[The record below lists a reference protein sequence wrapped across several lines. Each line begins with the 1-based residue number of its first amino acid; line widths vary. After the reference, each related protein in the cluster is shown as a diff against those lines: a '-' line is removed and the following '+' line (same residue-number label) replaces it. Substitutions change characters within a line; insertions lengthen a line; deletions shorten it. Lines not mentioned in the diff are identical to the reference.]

1 MFERLAGKILQR
13 FLGKYFTTGE
23 EVEKEEEEEVVS
35 NGNGNGTTP
44 PTKNSR
50 RGTSASTNGSQSA
63 PSPAKSTSNNN
74 NNTWTSMGVWSG
86 YVSLQDLH
94 LKTDV
99 WNEKLASKGQPFEI
113 VHGSIQSLELTVPWS
128 KLSSLSTA
136 TSTGSGNGTST
147 PTGTPQ
153 KQQQPPKLDP
163 SAAIVVVLD
172 GVHLLVRTR
181 FDFDDKALRNEQVR
195 KRQKALQNATADP
208 ASASSSASSSSSSSW
223 FKDILQQRL
232 QQGILPQIANN
243 LQIHIRNLHI
253 RLEDIESDP
262 ANPFSCGIV
271 LESMHVQHA
280 EESSQQERQF
290 FPLQQVPQQ
299 LFSPRTPIPGSRQ
312 SSFSNRNNAGNSTS
326 TTPTIRKV
334 SQLNHFGIYWNALDA
349 GDDDNVAAEH
359 SILQHKSAKEII
371 WALDHG
377 IARRSLDRLSE
388 APKHAYLLVPVD
400 ATLQAEISSDP
411 RQLQDQPIVS
421 LVFSVPDLVFQVRDF
436 QCLQVLLFKH
446 TVDEH
451 KYSKRYRPYRPTE
464 SVHENPRAWWRYAE
478 QVVCSEINENRL
490 RWSWKRFRQRSAI
503 KQRYCELYERRLR
516 APSPDVAAGLPDPD
530 SVEAASGLTDTEA
543 IELQE
548 IDDGLRGDL
557 SVGDII
563 LYRAVV
569 KKRIGLQASSR
580 YAATGRRSSWFRRSV
595 HSMVADDEEAEEE
608 YERLLAYWR
617 QSSAP
622 ETNGST
628 NDTVSNSR
636 DVVAV
641 SVQLHVATGHITYF
655 SPLGSTADQK
665 QLRRL
670 QESFLDFTFSDFD
683 VGVSLMGDFK
693 SLLVRVSVTD
703 FIAEELRSDRKKYT
717 VITRAIRGIQDD
729 PFAEQDIPPL
739 LTLLLTKN
747 PPSANDFRIGIQAQL
762 YALEV
767 NLVPDCE
774 WIGRMKLLL
783 QPIPQ
788 LRKAAKFWGE
798 LNMASI
804 NTMFSDQLELIL
816 AKAQTAISEHKNMD
830 IDVRVECPL
839 IRIADGKGSNLVID
853 LGRARLKTVKLAGV
867 ADAKLM
873 VSVKA
878 ENDAGEEVL
887 KKQLFTGKA
896 NSLEGED
903 PHNTGPLPSSDGIL
917 NEGPPRSL
925 EYTTPLD
932 QSFRSTA
939 GSVYLQGSVRSLD
952 YAQLDGE
959 DFLSVNPHG
968 PSGLSNPA
976 KNMEAFFYD
985 VYELQ
990 VQTGKLA
997 IESDESE
1004 TVSQTLSDGVA
1015 VRVAL
1020 HKSII
1025 PSDHTLC
1032 RLKVYCTVG
1041 NMMFSFSES
1050 RILHLGKFV
1059 ETWVSVIS
1067 SGVPLPTSPQTF
1079 RATTRRVQV
1088 ESLGETPFVK
1098 ISDSASDIDENDF
1111 FDTHDHASYDSGEG
1125 SHLLDENWV
1134 ADTDSVIESET
1145 RSLNRSVPRRRRQRS
1160 VSDLSSISD
1169 SSLTRRRVQYQDN
1182 TYLSAENLV
1191 RLEETGEDSEDDP
1204 ESDAGSFYSAITPG
1218 HLVTLESELGVNIE
1232 QAEGSIR
1239 ILEQKRNDLKSNCG
1253 DNASTDSN
1261 ETFLLR
1267 RNVLRL
1273 ELQRSKAELKAMQA
1287 ARFDLLAQIESSDKL
1302 KEIPSVS
1309 GATPA
1314 HSSRLARNAFLLI
1327 QSAKKRTKDPTGL
1340 EHSMTRDLNRDL
1352 VQCTVVLDEI
1362 SIQLEDIDQ
1371 SDSFGES
1378 ATIVVCI
1385 TRSAGVFQ
1393 QRIGEAKCHVSIDHL
1408 RVSLRHHSLLET
1420 QQHLLLVAGAS
1431 DSVPGGLLLSRF
1443 PQYISSNSVD
1453 DKFVRGALEFRRGG
1467 LKGSNRTSPKFTKLR
1482 LVFGDVEFRPR
1493 VSSVKTVREV
1503 ISRVHRGLV
1512 GEGHPRENSVRSE
1525 KNRDKQASDYFDAE
1539 VRIGSLRMLLDSNGD
1554 VAGALAVT
1562 EVGFRF
1568 VGVAKNHVH
1577 KDRAQFDARCGNI
1590 QVLCIDGFDSRR
1602 GFEVFGKR
1610 DLYAPLVRLRLKSQ
1624 VVLEDETGGWV
1635 VGQKAVESSD
1645 PMENAVPSKDT
1656 FVLNAHL
1663 GVKLDSLV
1671 VLASPDAIISLRGC
1685 IDNLRDAVKGSSSL
1699 EAPET
1704 KTSNHRVNGHS
1715 TKSGLF
1721 GYPVRWRL
1729 DTSLKNS
1736 CIYLQGQDLKGHE
1749 PELGKKFLVAFSLL
1763 ASVQQSAHEDNG
1775 VLLKATLRGLSA
1787 SRVSDEWPLLEPTV
1801 VTLRM
1806 VAPVRNRLCLP
1817 LKYPHLNLPDDN
1829 TSWNDA
1835 ETTQADGSLQDIGR
1849 ADPDVPASLFLSI
1862 SPIKINIGVSIIV
1875 LMAETTTPLLSALK
1889 GEPKP
1894 GSEKLTDDL
1903 QTPDRSRKW
1912 LEASLRVSVD
1922 QFRITV
1928 LREGLNTINIATTD
1942 PLASF
1947 SIVGLTG
1954 SSRSTPDSV
1963 KLSVTAAKAAVVDFT
1978 CRSGVQSFG
1987 SNDQQNGE
1995 PQGST
2000 TVPDFVCV
2008 TCDITRFS
2016 DRINARLDMQLG
2028 RIQVLLLPSL
2038 ISSLISFQRAISESL
2053 PRARK
2058 SPESNEDS
2066 SPSNIQS
2073 MIRQVNKIDIS
2084 IGMESVECIF
2094 ASKDLPKYVRDSCK
2108 DSIGVVAFRLGLNA
2122 VGTLNTIELDKE
2134 TNDSL
2139 NQLTLPG
2146 EDRQLLKE
2154 AFSKFLKGR
2163 VGMQGT
2169 STAVSSNIE
2178 LYVNDFQ
2185 VLRTTID
2192 KSEAAPHSFHLAP
2205 PSAGEH
2211 RITNSFS
2218 FGVTQQLAG
2227 AWFPTPNKPDA
2238 DSLFNL
2244 SQGIHVKAE
2253 FIDTLVYIS
2262 PSDGGITDAWRV
2274 TVKPILEMLKK
2285 KDRVITGEENSSKK
2299 GDAIELFTRASTV
2312 CSVKADGF
2320 KFTCVPGGAT
2330 RVTESTFVKYAPIIK
2345 FAVLDF
2351 TCGCA
2356 AVPVPGDV
2364 KLLSETSL
2372 ESMAKVPGVTI
2383 QHFLVGGWL
2392 SCELSA
2398 SYHNRRLVAWEPF
2411 IEPWT
2416 LETRLGVDLVRALKM
2431 RPLFDENR
2439 VQWKSLEPPMH
2450 PPFTSPLGSGGARL
2464 RDIGRL
2470 LRSPFKSDKSASPD
2484 HANLALSSI
2493 LETDS
2498 DFCYLMLASAAN
2510 EILSDALF
2518 QPSSAT
2524 GRVPLS
2530 LLPGTYPTQWLSRFG
2545 FPFAKSTDVKDR
2557 TTPAVVCWISD
2568 ATPLN
2573 INITGA
2579 LIESISEY
2587 RWKEQGGKSRCVDP
2601 HWIRNETGLVS

>member
-1 MFERLAGKILQR
+1 MFESLAGKILQR

-23 EVEKEEEEEVVS
+23 EVEEEKEED
-35 NGNGNGTTP
+35 NGTANGTTP
-44 PTKNSR
+44 PNKNTRRTSR
-50 RGTSASTNGSQSA
+50 TSTNGSQNTS
-63 PSPAKSTSNNN
+63 PSKSTNTNNN

-86 YVSLQDLH
+86 YVTLQDLH

-128 KLSSLSTA
+128 KLSSLSAA
-136 TSTGSGNGTST
+136 TTGTSSGTGNGTST

-153 KQQQPPKLDP
+153 KQPPKLDP

-208 ASASSSASSSSSSSW
+208 ASASSTSSSTSSTASW

-262 ANPFSCGIV
+262 TNPFSCGIV

-280 EESSQQERQF
+280 EEQSQQEQF
-290 FPLQQVPQQ
+290 FPPHVVPQQ
-299 LFSPRTPIPGSRQ
+299 LFSPRTPTAGTRRSP
-312 SSFSNRNNAGNSTS
+312 FSS
-326 TTPTIRKV
+326 TTSTIRKI

-349 GDDDNVAAEH
+349 GNDDDGSVAPEH
-359 SILQHKSAKEII
+359 SILQYQSAKEIV
-371 WALDHG
+371 WALDRG
-377 IARRSLDRLSE
+377 IARRSLARLSE

-400 ATLQAEISSDP
+400 ATLQAEISSNP
-411 RQLQDQPIVS
+411 TQLQDQPIVS
-421 LVFSVPDLVFQVRDF
+421 LVFSIPDLVFQVRDF
-436 QCLQVLLFKH
+436 QCLQVLLLSH
-446 TVDEH
+446 TVQEH
-451 KYSKRYRPYRPTE
+451 KYSKRYRPYRPTV

-478 QVVCSEINENRL
+478 QVICSEINENRL

-516 APSPDVAAGLPDPD
+516 APAPDVAAGPPD
-530 SVEAASGLTDTEA
+530 SAEAASGLTETEA

-548 IDDGLRGDL
+548 IDDGLQGDL
-557 SVGDII
+557 SVDDII

-569 KKRIGLQASSR
+569 KKRIGLQASTR
-580 YAATGRRSSWFRRSV
+580 YATTGRRSSWFRRSV
-595 HSMVADDEEAEEE
+595 HSMVADDEDAEEE

-622 ETNGST
+622 ETDGSA
-628 NDTVSNSR
+628 NNSVSNTR

-641 SVQLHVATGHITYF
+641 SFQLRVATGHITYF
-655 SPLGSTADQK
+655 SPLRSTADQK

-670 QESFLDFTFSDFD
+670 QESFLDFTFSDFN
-683 VGVSLMGDFK
+683 VGVSLMGDFE
-693 SLLVRVSVTD
+693 SLLVRVSVAD

-717 VITRAIRGIQDD
+717 VVTRAIRGIRDD
-729 PFAEQDIPPL
+729 LFAEQDIQPL
-739 LTLLLTKN
+739 LTFLLTKN
-747 PPSANDFRIGIQAQL
+747 PPGANDFRIGVQAQL

-788 LRKAAKFWGE
+788 LRKAAKFWGD

-804 NTMFSDQLELIL
+804 NTMFSDQLDRII

-830 IDVRVECPL
+830 IDVRIDCPL
-839 IRIADGKGSNLVID
+839 IRLADGKGSNLIID

-878 ENDAGEEVL
+878 ENDASEEVL
-887 KKQLFTGKA
+887 KKQLFTREA
-896 NSLEGED
+896 NWLGGNP
-903 PHNTGPLPSSDGIL
+903 PHNTGPLPSSDSIL
-917 NEGPPRSL
+917 NQGPPRSL
-925 EYTTPLD
+925 EYTTPVD
-932 QSFRSTA
+932 QGCRSTA
-939 GSVYLQGSVRSLD
+939 GSMD
-952 YAQLDGE
+952 YARLDGE
-959 DFLSVNPHG
+959 DYLSVNLHG
-968 PSGLSNPA
+968 PSELSNPA
-976 KNMEAFFYD
+976 KNMETFFYD

-990 VQTGKLA
+990 VQIGKLA

-1004 TVSQTLSDGVA
+1004 SVSQTLSDGVA
-1015 VRVAL
+1015 IRVAL

-1032 RLKVYCTVG
+1032 RLKAYCTVG
-1041 NMMFSFSES
+1041 KVMFSFSES

-1059 ETWVSVIS
+1059 ETWVSVLA
-1067 SGVPLPTSPQTF
+1067 SGVPLPAPPQTF
-1079 RATTRRVQV
+1079 STKARRVQV
-1088 ESLGETPFVK
+1088 ESLREAPFVK
-1098 ISDSASDIDENDF
+1098 ISDSAASVIDENEF
-1111 FDTHDHASYDSGEG
+1111 FDAADHASYDSEDG

-1145 RSLNRSVPRRRRQRS
+1145 RSLSRSVPRRRRQRS
-1160 VSDLSSISD
+1160 ISDVSSISE
-1169 SSLTRRRVQYQDN
+1169 SSPTRRRAQYQDDA
-1182 TYLSAENLV
+1182 YLSAENLV
-1191 RLEETGEDSEDDP
+1191 RLEETGEDSEDDSV
-1204 ESDAGSFYSAITPG
+1204 SDAGSFYSAITPG
-1218 HLVTLESELGVNIE
+1218 HLVALESELGINIE
-1232 QAEGSIR
+1232 QAEGSIC
-1239 ILEQKRNDLKSNCG
+1239 ILEQKINDLKTNCG
-1253 DNASTDSN
+1253 DNVSADSN
-1261 ETFLLR
+1261 KTLLLR

-1273 ELQRSKAELKAMQA
+1273 ELRRSKAEVKAMQA
-1287 ARFDLLAQIESSDKL
+1287 ARIDLLAQIESSDKL

-1309 GATPA
+1309 GATPL

-1327 QSAKKRTKDPTGL
+1327 QSTKKRTKDPTGL
-1340 EHSMTRDLNRDL
+1340 EHSMTRDLKRDL
-1352 VQCTVVLDEI
+1352 VQCTVVLEEI
-1362 SIQLEDIDQ
+1362 SIQLEDIDR
-1371 SDSFGES
+1371 SDSFGGS
-1378 ATIVVCI
+1378 DTVAVSI

-1393 QRIGEAKCHVSIDHL
+1393 QRVGEAKCHMSIDHL
-1408 RVSLRHHSLLET
+1408 RMSLRHNSLLGM
-1420 QQHLLLVAGAS
+1420 QQHILLVAGAS
-1431 DSVPGGLLLSRF
+1431 DSFSGGLLLSRF
-1443 PQYISSNSVD
+1443 PQYISSTSAD
-1453 DKFVRGALEFRRGG
+1453 DKFVKGAVEFRRGG
-1467 LKGSNRTSPKFTKLR
+1467 LKASSGISPKFTKLR
-1482 LVFGDVEFRPR
+1482 LVFGDMEFRPR
-1493 VSSVKTVREV
+1493 VSSVKTVKEMV
-1503 ISRVHRGLV
+1503 SRVHRGLV
-1512 GEGHPRENSVRSE
+1512 GKSHPVQDNSVRPETNGGKHS
-1525 KNRDKQASDYFDAE
+1525 SDFFDVE
-1539 VRIGSLRMLLDSNGD
+1539 VRIGSLRMLLDSNGG

-1562 EVGFRF
+1562 DVGFRF
-1568 VGVAKNHVH
+1568 AGVARNHVH
-1577 KDRAQFDARCGNI
+1577 RDRAQFDARCGNV
-1590 QVLCIDGFDSRR
+1590 QVLCIDDFDSRT

-1624 VVLEDETGGWV
+1624 IVLEHETGGWV
-1635 VGQKAVESSD
+1635 VGQSAVDSSD
-1645 PMENAVPSKDT
+1645 PMENTVPSTDN

-1663 GVKLDSLV
+1663 GVKLDSLA
-1671 VLASPDAIISLRGC
+1671 VLASPGAIIRLRGC
-1685 IDNLRDAVKGSSSL
+1685 IDSLRDAVKGSRSSL

-1704 KTSNHRVNGHS
+1704 KTSNHRFNDINGHP

-1736 CIYLQGQDLKGHE
+1736 FVYLQGRDSKGHGLE
-1749 PELGKKFLVAFSLL
+1749 SGKKFLVSLSLL
-1763 ASVQQSAHEDNG
+1763 ASLQQSAHEDDG
-1775 VLLKATLRGLSA
+1775 VLLQATLRGLSA

-1801 VTLRM
+1801 ITLRM
-1806 VAPVRNRLCLP
+1806 VAPVRNRLCVP
-1817 LKYPHLNLPDDN
+1817 LKHPHLDLPDDP
-1829 TSWNDA
+1829 SWTDA
-1835 ETTQADGSLQDIGR
+1835 ETTPPDESSSKAEPGN
-1849 ADPDVPASLFLSI
+1849 DVPALLFVSV
-1862 SPIKINIGVSIIV
+1862 SPIKINVGVSMIV
-1875 LMAETTTPLLSALK
+1875 LVAETTTPLLSALK

-1894 GSEKLTDDL
+1894 GTDKLIAGI

-1912 LEASLRVSVD
+1912 LEASIRVSVD
-1922 QFRITV
+1922 KFRIIV
-1928 LREGLNTINIATTD
+1928 LREGLNTINIATADT
-1942 PLASF
+1942 LASF
-1947 SIVGLTG
+1947 SIGGLTG
-1954 SSRSTPDSV
+1954 SSLSTPDSV
-1963 KLSVTAAKAAVVDFT
+1963 KLSVTAARAAVVDNT
-1978 CRSGVQSFG
+1978 CRPGVQSFG
-1987 SNDQQNGE
+1987 SNDQQRSE
-1995 PQGST
+1995 TQDSI
-2000 TVPDFVCV
+2000 VAPDFVV
-2008 TCDITRFS
+2008 VACDITRFS
-2016 DRINARLDMQLG
+2016 DRINAQLDMQLG

-2038 ISSLISFQRAISESL
+2038 ISSLSIFRIALSESL
-2053 PRARK
+2053 PRGRK
-2058 SPESNEDS
+2058 SPESKEDS
-2066 SPSNIQS
+2066 APSNLQS

-2084 IGMESVECIF
+2084 IGMESVECIL
-2094 ASKDLPKYVRDSCK
+2094 SSRDLPKYVRDSCK

-2122 VGTLNTIELDKE
+2122 VGTLNTIELEKE
-2134 TNDSL
+2134 TSDSL
-2139 NQLTLPG
+2139 NKLTLPG
-2146 EDRQLLKE
+2146 EDRQMLKE
-2154 AFSKFLKGR
+2154 AFAKFLKGR
-2163 VGMQGT
+2163 VGEQGT

-2178 LYVNDFQ
+2178 LHVNDFQ

-2192 KSEAAPHSFHLAP
+2192 KSEAAPHYFSIAP
-2205 PSAGEH
+2205 PSVGEH

-2218 FGVTQQLAG
+2218 FGITQQLAG
-2227 AWFPTPNKPDA
+2227 AWFPSPNKPDT

-2253 FIDTLVYIS
+2253 FIDMLVYIS

-2274 TVKPILEMLKK
+2274 TVKPILEMLKR
-2285 KDRVITGEENSSKK
+2285 KDRVITGEENLSKK
-2299 GDAIELFTRASTV
+2299 GVTRELFTRASTV
-2312 CSVKADGF
+2312 CSIKADGF

-2330 RVTESTFVKYAPIIK
+2330 RPTEATFVKYAPIIK

-2416 LETRLGVDLVRALKM
+2416 LEIRLGVDLVRALKM

-2439 VQWKSLEPPMH
+2439 VQWKSLEQPMH
-2450 PPFTSPLGSGGARL
+2450 SPFTSPLGSGSARL
-2464 RDIGRL
+2464 RDIGRY
-2470 LRSPFKSDKSASPD
+2470 LRSPFRSDKSASPD
-2484 HANLALSSI
+2484 HPNLALSNI
-2493 LETDS
+2493 LETDG

-2530 LLPGTYPTQWLSRFG
+2530 LLPGTYPTQWLGRFG
-2545 FPFAKSTDVKDR
+2545 FPFAKPTDVKDR

-2573 INITGA
+2573 INVTGA

-2587 RWKEQGGKSRCVDP
+2587 RWEERGGKSRSVDP
-2601 HWIRNETGLVS
+2601 HWIRNETGLVSRRQSAYCF